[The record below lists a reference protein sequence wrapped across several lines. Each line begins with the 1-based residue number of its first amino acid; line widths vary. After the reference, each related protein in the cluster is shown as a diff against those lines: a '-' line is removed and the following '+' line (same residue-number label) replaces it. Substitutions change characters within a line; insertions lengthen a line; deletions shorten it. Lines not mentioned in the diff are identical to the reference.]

1 MKLSNIL
8 YTSAFTI
15 ALGAAAPL
23 AIADNT
29 GTYGAGNDATQEQ
42 MDQRDHDAQRDQGM
56 GGHSD
61 GQPSNPGAAGNE
73 GAGTTGAG
81 SATPD
86 APSHTPGGTN
96 PEGAPDANRSA
107 E

>member
-29 GTYGAGNDATQEQ
+29 GTY
-42 MDQRDHDAQRDQGM
+42 
-56 GGHSD
+56 
-61 GQPSNPGAAGNE
+61 
-73 GAGTTGAG
+73 
-81 SATPD
+81 
-86 APSHTPGGTN
+86 HTPGGTN
-96 PEGAPDANRSA
+96 PEGAPDANRSV